1 MTFENTVTV
10 PKFMTPNKAAAATGI
25 PVYIIRKKLRN
36 GEIKYF
42 REGKTYFVDMTSL
55 MDIIQGRNSD

>member
-1 MTFENTVTV
+1 MTFESMITV
-10 PKFMTPNKAAAATGI
+10 PKFMTPNKAAVATGI

-36 GEIKYF
+36 GELRYF

-55 MDIIQGRNSD
+55 MEIIQGRNMG